1 LYSGIFTLVTDLE
14 CNTPDKRRVGKEAF
28 LMVVYGAG
36 KTAVA
41 NKLGISEGLAKSL
54 VSRIY
59 EAFPEAMNWIKGAVA
74 EAEASG
80 TIRDYFGRPRTFT
93 AETAYGARN
102 FVVQGVAATVCLEI
116 LVELYKL
123 FEGTSTNLCFSIHD
137 GYGIVSER
145 KRIIA
150 DLALAKEVLGRES
163 TLCPGLRL
171 KSEFKA
177 GYRLHQLHV
186 V

>member
-1 LYSGIFTLVTDLE
+1 LKPRGYNLGFICPDVKYCEIAVLQWLSGDSKLKKLLESDEDLYSGIFTLVTDLE

-137 GYGIVSER
+137 GYGIV
-145 KRIIA
+145 
-150 DLALAKEVLGRES
+150 
-163 TLCPGLRL
+163 
-171 KSEFKA
+171 
-177 GYRLHQLHV
+177 Q
-186 V
+186 